1 MAKKMAQ
8 AASLKQI
15 LRRWSSLGRRQHDVG
30 GVPRGHFPVYV
41 GETRCRFVVPIA
53 CLQHPEFLVLLR
65 MAEEEFGF
73 DHDAAITLP
82 CDEAVFEALLASLTL
97 R

>member
-15 LRRWSSLGRRQHDVG
+15 LRRYSSLGRRQHDVS
-30 GVPRGHFPVYV
+30 VPRGHFPVYV
-41 GETRCRFVVPIA
+41 GESRCRFVVPIA